1 MFVLENGVSG
11 FVCLRQLTN
20 AIATRKPNTQLTVYM
35 IMHTYINIE
44 TCNTLHRYKPRH
56 SQHSPSHDLGGPLL
70 PMRVHC
76 TVIMIGGNEY
86 VVVTAMTG
94 LTKFDGNATAKHTT
108 NYIYNHSQ
116 MHTVMHTWAYIHN
129 VLYGY
134 KPRHSQHAPLHDLG
148 GPRLFAPEN
157 CAAIMIC
164 GNKS

>member
-1 MFVLENGVSG
+1 MLAPTDKCDS
-11 FVCLRQLTN
+11 
-20 AIATRKPNTQLTVYM
+20 NTKAK
-35 IMHTYINIE
+35 HTANCIYDHAHIYKQRNMQHV
-44 TCNTLHRYKPRH
+44 HRYKPRH

>member
-20 AIATRKPNTQLTVYM
+20 AIATRKPYTQLTVYM

-94 LTKFDGNATAKHTT
+94 LTNSMTMIKPIVQPTV
-108 NYIYNHSQ
+108 YITIHKC
-116 MHTVMHTWAYIHN
+116 MHTGIRAHTYI
-129 VLYGY
+129 
-134 KPRHSQHAPLHDLG
+134 QHVT
-148 GPRLFAPEN
+148 R
-157 CAAIMIC
+157 I
-164 GNKS
+164 